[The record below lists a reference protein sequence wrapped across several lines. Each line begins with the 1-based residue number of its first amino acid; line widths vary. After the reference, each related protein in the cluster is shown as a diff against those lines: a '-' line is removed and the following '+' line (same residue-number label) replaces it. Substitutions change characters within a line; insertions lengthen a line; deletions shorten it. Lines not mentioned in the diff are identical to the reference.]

1 MEMDWRQ
8 RRMNGALFSILMILV
23 ILVLVVGG
31 VRYHQYRQ
39 AQQAPADETVALRPD
54 SAHSYAALSYSDG
67 SPTLSF
73 AEDSETDQWIWT
85 DDPTFPLIDTTV

>member
-8 RRMNGALFSILMILV
+8 RRTNGALFSILMVLV

-39 AQQAPADETVALRPD
+39 AQQVPEDESVTLSAD
-54 SAHSYAALSYSDG
+54 SAHRLRRALLQQRLRHALFLRGPGDG
-67 SPTLSF
+67 PVDL
-73 AEDSETDQWIWT
+73 DG
-85 DDPTFPLIDTTV
+85 